1 MASHS
6 FSLASREADIQ
17 NVTGRDQTMVS
28 PYDTVDRLNVR
39 EGAMLACG
47 MLGVND
53 KGQWEF
59 IDSVRLS

>member
-39 EGAMLACG
+39 EGIEVG
-47 MLGVND
+47 DVGVWD
-53 KGQWEF
+53 VGSQ
-59 IDSVRLS
+59 